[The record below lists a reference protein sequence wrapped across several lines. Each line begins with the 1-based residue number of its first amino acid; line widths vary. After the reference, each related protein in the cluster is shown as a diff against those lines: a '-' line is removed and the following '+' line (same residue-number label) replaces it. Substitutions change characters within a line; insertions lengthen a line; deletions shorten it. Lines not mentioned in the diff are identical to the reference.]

1 MKDMMHTKPN
11 GQELQAIA
19 YDGDGKLTTQ
29 ESVLLLGA
37 FLALAVS
44 MVSFI
49 TLWP

>member
-1 MKDMMHTKPN
+1 MHKKPHW
-11 GQELQAIA
+11 QELQAVA
-19 YDGDGKLTTQ
+19 LDGDSKLTTM

-44 MVSFI
+44 MVSFV